1 MKPDLDALLE
11 DPPRFA
17 LLAPWTLALVGVVCV
32 LLLTGCASPRR
43 NEQTLLPE
51 VRAALA
57 EPAQAKPAPLPP
69 AVANALV
76 PPADLSLPSLNGKT
90 TEPRFD
96 LNVVG
101 LSAGQVFAALAKD
114 TRYSMLVDPSLT
126 TPVTVNLK
134 DVTLVEALET
144 LREMYGFEYRVQG
157 ARIFVQPATLATR
170 VFQVNYLTANRT
182 GRSDVRVTSGSIA
195 NSANAGNNPA
205 ATGPAAPQVT
215 STSQES
221 SRITT
226 QTKNDLWVELEAS
239 LRLIV
244 GADGKNDRQ
253 VIVSPQSSVIVVR
266 GLPKELRA
274 VEAYLRAARLNIER
288 QVMLE
293 AKIIEVQLRD
303 GSQTGVNWAAFLSG
317 NNHAGSIGPITP
329 GTSLNASGALSSGPL
344 TAVPG
349 SSLALASTAAN
360 GLFGLAFQT
369 SNFAALLQ
377 FLETQGNVQVLSSPR
392 IAALNNQKAVLKV
405 GTDDFFVTGI
415 TTTTTASNTGNV
427 TSPTINV
434 QPFFS
439 GVALDVTPQID
450 EHGSI
455 ILHVHP
461 SVSSVAERQK
471 VLNLGDLGGTITL
484 PLASSTVSET
494 DTIVRV
500 RDGAVVAIGGLMK
513 ASKSYDRN
521 QLPGVGDIPVAG
533 NAFASTTRATE
544 KSELVILIKPTV
556 INSDG
561 QLDAVRDD
569 TLDRLDALA
578 ARPDR

>member
-1 MKPDLDALLE
+1 MKPDFDALLD

-17 LLAPWTLALVGVVCV
+17 FVAPWTLVLLGVVVV
-32 LLLTGCASPRR
+32 LLLAGCATSRKSEP
-43 NEQTLLPE
+43 LLPE
-51 VRAALA
+51 VRAALS
-57 EPAQAKPAPLPP
+57 ETAQARSAPLPP

-76 PPADLSLPSLNGKT
+76 PPADLSLPSANRQT
-90 TEPRFD
+90 SEPRFGPNGVAF
-96 LNVVG
+96 L
-101 LSAGQVFAALAKD
+101 AAQVFAALAKD
-114 TRYSMLVDPSLT
+114 TRYSMLVDPMLT

-134 DVTLVEALET
+134 DVTLVEALDT

-157 ARIFVQPATLATR
+157 TRIFVQPASLATR

-195 NSANAGNNPA
+195 STGNPNTVGSGTPSANA
-205 ATGPAAPQVT
+205 TT
-215 STSQES
+215 QES

-226 QTKNDLWVELEAS
+226 QTKSDLWAELEAS
-239 LRLIV
+239 LRLLV
-244 GADGKNDRQ
+244 GADAKNDRQ
-253 VIVSPQSSVIVVR
+253 VIVSPQSGVIVVR
-266 GLPKELRA
+266 GLPRELRA
-274 VEAYLRAARLNIER
+274 VEQYLRAARLNIER

-293 AKIIEVQLRD
+293 AKIIDVQLRD
-303 GSQTGVNWAAFLSG
+303 GSQPGVNWAAFLSG

-329 GTSLNASGALSSGPL
+329 GTTLNASGAISAGPL
-344 TAVPG
+344 TATPG

-369 SNFAALLQ
+369 SNFAAMLQ

-415 TTTTTASNTGNV
+415 TTTTTASTTGNV
-427 TSPTINV
+427 TSPTITV

-450 EHGSI
+450 ENGSI

-461 SVSSVAERQK
+461 SVSSVAERNK

-500 RDGAVVAIGGLMK
+500 RDGAIVAIGGLMK
-513 ASKSYDRN
+513 ASRSYDRN
-521 QLPGVGDIPVAG
+521 QLPGAGDIPVAG
-533 NAFASTTRATE
+533 SLFGSTARATE

-556 INSDG
+556 INSDA
-561 QLDAVRDD
+561 QLDAVRDE

-578 ARPDR
+578 ARPERM

>member
-1 MKPDLDALLE
+1 MKPDLDTLLE

-17 LLAPWTLALVGVVCV
+17 VLAPMTLALLGVVCV
-32 LLLTGCASPRR
+32 LLLAGCAAPRSSE
-43 NEQTLLPE
+43 NNLLPE
-51 VRAALA
+51 VRAALS
-57 EPAQAKPAPLPP
+57 EPAQSKPAPLPA

-90 TEPRFD
+90 AEPRFD

-101 LSAGQVFAALAKD
+101 LPAGQVFAALAKD
-114 TRYSMLVDPSLT
+114 TRYSMLVDPSLG

-134 DVTLVEALET
+134 DVTLVEALDT
-144 LREMYGFEYRVQG
+144 LRDMYGFEYRVQG
-157 ARIFVQPATLATR
+157 TRIFVQPATLATR
-170 VFQVNYLTANRT
+170 VFQVSYLTGNRS

-195 NSANAGNNPA
+195 NTGNAASGATA
-205 ATGPAAPQVT
+205 AGGTSNLN

-221 SRITT
+221 SHITT
-226 QTKNDLWVELEAS
+226 QTKSDLWVELEAS
-239 LRLIV
+239 LRLLIGV
-244 GADGKNDRQ
+244 DGKSDRQ
-253 VIVSPQSSVIVVR
+253 VIVSPQSGVIVVR
-266 GLPKELRA
+266 GLPKDLRA
-274 VEAYLRAARLNIER
+274 VESYLRAARLNIER

-303 GSQTGVNWAAFLSG
+303 GSQTGVNWAAFISG
-317 NNHAGSIGPITP
+317 NNHAGSVGPIMP
-329 GTSLNASGALSSGPL
+329 GTTLNASGALASGAL
-344 TAVPG
+344 TATPG

-415 TTTTTASNTGNV
+415 TTTTTASTTGNV
-427 TSPTINV
+427 TSPTITV

-439 GVALDVTPQID
+439 GIALDVTPQID
-450 EHGSI
+450 EHASI

-461 SVSSVAERQK
+461 SVSSVAERNK

-500 RDGAVVAIGGLMK
+500 RDGAIVAIGGLMK
-513 ASKSYDRN
+513 ASRSFDRT
-521 QLPGVGDIPVAG
+521 QLPGAGDIPVAG
-533 NAFASTTRATE
+533 GLFGSTSRATE

-556 INSDG
+556 IHSDA
-561 QLDAVRDD
+561 QLDAVRDE

-578 ARPDR
+578 ARPERM